1 MAAYPAVIELRVDG
15 VTQVTRVLDTIN
27 KLDNA
32 LVSIKKTPL
41 AIDSGKATDGIRV
54 LKAEVD
60 KFVNGLGTAKTR
72 LASTTAGLNSQAQA
86 FKLLAA
92 NTTIASTEFKKY
104 TQAAEQARQKTSLK
118 GGLAEIKALADLY
131 KVGRTAPTQSFQGIE
146 ELLALGN
153 KIPKNIASLEL
164 YRSELQRVF
173 SLVDTGTK
181 EFEELAAAIEILDVR
196 LGKTVRGPTSPIG
209 GRKDIPGSPAAL
221 KAGAEGAS
229 AASGKLMENLM
240 LGAGFPLLFG
250 GGPGQVLG
258 GLAGSFVGPGFGGQI
273 LFSAL
278 GGQLEKL
285 GVAAAQAGQ
294 ALQRPIDNF
303 SIIEQRALLASSSQE
318 RYVKNL
324 IDSGQYIEATAAIQK
339 RYNEVVGK
347 SGSES
352 LLQLTASSD
361 RLTRAWAELN
371 LQIQAGLAGP
381 LAGFL
386 DWVTRVVK
394 GVSGPPEAQT
404 TRDFMQQLTPEERK
418 QYLTKSRELAKKF
431 DQGKAAF
438 EGTSPEQIKAI
449 KKLQQEFRPGFGAP
463 QAPAQGFRATEVQDT
478 ASVERRREI
487 QAQITQLRQA
497 ELAAATA
504 QLQQDV
510 TILTKQQEFALS
522 LNQQAA
528 LTDQI
533 AAKKVE
539 SANLE
544 YQQVQRTQQSEIINK
559 QLALESAKAKAVAA
573 IEEMKQLDSANKLTE
588 TKKAELQAVV
598 DKVFVAE
605 KDLQTTKA
613 VAHVTTQRAQ
623 AERDGA
629 NALTELERR
638 QQNVA
643 AYAADAARQTEAFNR
658 AANEATNA
666 LNNRA
671 KVSDALTQAALT
683 VNNIEIQ
690 SLQNKLA
697 QAQTEGE
704 RLTILDNIR
713 DLEVANAAITLQATR
728 TQIQAEV
735 ERQRI
740 AMSMAEVK
748 YKELQAVV
756 QLAAAQKVLTQSHL
770 DALASQRSALNI
782 ARDNYATSINVANA
796 QMQAADAVYRAS
808 VNAANLKAN
817 MEGTAAAAGAVAG
830 AMDRVASASSG
841 GGGGAGGQG
850 LAVAS
855 FGAAGQNQAFMA
867 DYTNALNTL
876 NKSLREFW
884 PGVELSRRRIT
895 EFTLSWLS
903 KAQAYNAAKT
913 KQTLDAAR
921 EDWNNVVG
929 PRALSN
935 YLVDPR
941 EANVQNRQTAM
952 ERFGSMRSN
961 QGESVMTPQV
971 SITTGPV
978 MQMDGTNYV
987 TQRDLVSATGTA
999 ARQGAKMALEMLQ
1012 NNPASRRSTGVT
1024 R

>member
-1 MAAYPAVIELRVDG
+1 VAAYPAVIELRVDG

-27 KLDNA
+27 KLDSA

-41 AIDSGKATDGIRV
+41 AIDAKNAVDGIRV
-54 LKAEVD
+54 LKKEVD
-60 KFVNGLGTAKTR
+60 DFVIKLSNGQR
-72 LASTTAGLNSQAQA
+72 QLASTTAGLNSQAQA
-86 FKLLAA
+86 FKQLAA
-92 NTTIASTEFKKY
+92 NTKIAGESFTLY
-104 TQAAEQARQKTSLK
+104 TQAAEQARQKASLK
-118 GGLAEIKALADLY
+118 GGLAEIEALNKLY
-131 KVGRTAPTQSFQGIE
+131 KVGRTAPTQSFQGVE
-146 ELLALGN
+146 ELLAFGDKL
-153 KIPKNIASLEL
+153 PKNIASLEL

-173 SLVDTGTK
+173 SLVDIGTV
-181 EFEELAAAIEILDVR
+181 EFEQLAAAIAKVDKQLTPPTTGG
-196 LGKTVRGPTSPIG
+196 GKQRGPTSPIG
-209 GRKDIPGSPAAL
+209 GRADIPGSPAAL
-221 KAGAEGAS
+221 KAAS
-229 AASGKLMENLM
+229 EARGKLMENLM

-278 GGQLEKL
+278 FGQIEKL
-285 GVAAAQAGQ
+285 GVSAAEAGK
-294 ALQRPIDNF
+294 ALQKPIDNF
-303 SIIEQRALLASSSQE
+303 SVIEQRAILASSSQE
-318 RYVKNL
+318 RYVKQL
-324 IDSGQYIEATAAIQK
+324 IDAGQYIEATAAVQK
-339 RYNEVVGK
+339 RYNEIVGK

-361 RLTRAWAELN
+361 RLARAWAELN

-404 TRDFMQQLTPEERK
+404 TSDFMQQLTPEERK
-418 QYLTKSRELAKKF
+418 QYLTRSRELAKKF
-431 DQGKAAF
+431 DQRKAAF

-522 LNQQAA
+522 LNQQS
-528 LTDQI
+528 TIIDQI
-533 AAKKVE
+533 ATKKVK

-544 YQQVQRTQQSEIINK
+544 YQQVQRTQQSAIINK
-559 QLALESAKAKAVAA
+559 QLALEAAKAKAVAA

-605 KDLQTTKA
+605 KDLETTKA
-613 VAHVTTQRAQ
+613 AAHVTTQRAQ

-629 NALTELERR
+629 NALIDLERR

-643 AYAADAARQTEAFNR
+643 AYAAEAARQTEAFSR
-658 AANEATNA
+658 AANESLNA
-666 LNNRA
+666 LNNNLN
-671 KVSDALTQAALT
+671 VVQAFSQAQQT
-683 VNNIEIQ
+683 INNLEIQ
-690 SLQNKLA
+690 NLQNKLS
-697 QAQTEGE
+697 QATTEGQRRNIIKE
-704 RLTILDNIR
+704 ILA
-713 DLEVANAAITLQATR
+713 LEIENAKITLYATR
-728 TQIQAEV
+728 AQIKAEI

-740 AMSMAEVK
+740 ALAIAEVK
-748 YKELQAVV
+748 FRELQAVV
-756 QLAAAQKVLTQSHL
+756 NLARAQKVLNQGHL
-770 DALASQRSALNI
+770 DALAAQQSALVI
-782 ARDNYATSINVANA
+782 AQQNYQTSIKVANE
-796 QMQAADAVYRAS
+796 QWRAADAVYEAAVQAAKFKAS
-808 VNAANLKAN
+808 
-817 MEGTAAAAGAVAG
+817 MESTAAAAERTATATTTAQAAISGSYTVRTKALPLVGKNLLKAEKARQATLMSTISPARFG
-830 AMDRVASASSG
+830 GSDTSQEDRQAAMA
-841 GGGGAGGQG
+841 
-850 LAVAS
+850 
-855 FGAAGQNQAFMA
+855 
-867 DYTNALNTL
+867 
-876 NKSLREFW
+876 SLRE
-884 PGVELSRRRIT
+884 RISST
-895 EFTLSWLS
+895 G
-903 KAQAYNAAKT
+903 N
-913 KQTLDAAR
+913 
-921 EDWNNVVG
+921 
-929 PRALSN
+929 
-935 YLVDPR
+935 
-941 EANVQNRQTAM
+941 
-952 ERFGSMRSN
+952 
-961 QGESVMTPQV
+961 ESVNPQV
-971 SITTGPV
+971 NITTGPV

-999 ARQGAKMALEMLQ
+999 ARQGAKMALDMLQ